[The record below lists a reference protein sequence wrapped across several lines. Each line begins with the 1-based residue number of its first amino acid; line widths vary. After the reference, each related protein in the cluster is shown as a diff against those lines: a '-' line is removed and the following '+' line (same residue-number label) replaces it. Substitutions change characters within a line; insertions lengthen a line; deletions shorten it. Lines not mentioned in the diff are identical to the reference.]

1 MEKNQTTNKDS
12 ILIVGSGPSA
22 ADPKAAYLKDAN
34 TKVFRLNWFFL
45 ESNLV
50 FGKQVDWCMFNY
62 REVILFHLL
71 RQVIEG
77 RYYEFNQLH
86 FSPDKPKTITEYT
99 QFYREYFGD
108 DYFQSLYKRQR
119 FNWPTPATIGNLVT
133 DYNRR
138 LGIKSIRKT
147 TMPTAAVMTL
157 AKVADAGFKDIR
169 LAGVDFYMDSTL
181 YGYHPLPKHLAHYRR
196 SAIKIEQLNK
206 VHKLLGKP
214 LLKEDY
220 WRPQTTSSIQSRHAV
235 DLDTA
240 IINHVLSSYPDIQ
253 LTVFCTDPALA
264 VWQQVKGIKLL
275 AAGDIQDTAPAPDN
289 RFIPLLDTIKLNR
302 AQQRKIVILMRHLLL
317 RVDTLIFIRTHFPNL
332 YPILRPLYRFI
343 RDRTWIGRWV

>member
-1 MEKNQTTNKDS
+1 MT
-12 ILIVGSGPSA
+12 IAP
-22 ADPKAAYLKDAN
+22 DPKAAYLKDAN

-196 SAIKIEQLNK
+196 SDFKVEQINK
-206 VHKLLGKP
+206 VRKLLGKP

-220 WRPQTTSSIQSRHAV
+220 WRPQTTSSRYSIHTV
-235 DLDTA
+235 DIDTA

-275 AAGDIQDTAPAPDN
+275 AGGDIQDTAPAPDN

-302 AQQRKIVILMRHLLL
+302 TQQRKVVILMWKL
-317 RVDTLIFIRTHFPNL
+317 RLIDASIKFIRNHCPHLHRF
-332 YPILRPLYRFI
+332 IRPLYRFI
-343 RDRTWIGRWV
+343 RDRTWIGR